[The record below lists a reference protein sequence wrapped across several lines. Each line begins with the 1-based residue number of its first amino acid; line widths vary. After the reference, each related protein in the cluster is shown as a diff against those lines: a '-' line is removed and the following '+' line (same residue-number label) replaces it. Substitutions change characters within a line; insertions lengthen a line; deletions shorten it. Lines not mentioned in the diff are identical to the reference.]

1 MNKSIENMTVAEIRA
16 EYMCSNYTDEE
27 SMEILVKW
35 LNKRTEEYDAGAPT
49 VSDKDWDDIYFTLV
63 RYETNYPEYIRADS
77 PTQNIHYEVV
87 NELKKVTH
95 SHPMLSLSKT
105 KSTDEALLFAQEH
118 NCIFMAK
125 MDGLTVSLHYENGR
139 LVSAE
144 TRGNGTVGEDVLHN
158 MLTIR
163 NVPKKVDIRYM
174 PKSFTVDGEVI
185 CTNEDFKP
193 FAAEYKNPRNFA
205 SGSLRLLD
213 ANECK
218 KRNLSFVAW
227 DVMFDEDPTPD
238 TQWDK
243 IESSWDFS
251 KLYEKLI
258 YIKEN
263 GFEIVPLITWTK
275 RISKNELDM
284 IFNNIE
290 NSKEY
295 FPIDGIVIKINDTNI
310 YEDMGIT
317 AHHPKGALAYKF
329 YDEEYDTHL
338 RDIEWGMGKSGTL
351 TPIAVFDTVE
361 IDGTMVEK
369 ASLHNI
375 SIMRELLGRPYYGQR
390 VRVIKSNMIIPQITW
405 GEKNPDRVVENIAF
419 PTTCPYCGSPTK
431 FVESQQTTTLICTN
445 NECGGRLT
453 NQINHY
459 CSKKGM
465 DIKGLGEKVI
475 EQLID
480 WGWLNNIVDIYTL
493 KDHRADWI
501 NKSGWGVAS
510 VDKILDNIEASKN
523 CELPNF
529 LAAIGIPDIGMTI
542 AKTICDHAHTYEEF
556 RKMIDEHY
564 DFTQWHGFSYE
575 TRRKLVNFNYS
586 NSDKIYNNYLTI
598 KEYKIVETIESPLN
612 GKKIV
617 ITGKLKKFKSRDL
630 AKEYFMKLGCTVSDT
645 VTNSTFFLLNN
656 DNQSTTQKNKKAK
669 ELGIPIFTEEEVFEK
684 YNLTL

>member
-1 MNKSIENMTVAEIRA
+1 MSISTINMSKDELLK
-16 EYMCSNYTDEE
+16 EYYLPNYTDAQ
-27 SMEILVKW
+27 SMEILVEW
-35 LNKRTEEYDAGAPT
+35 LNKRTEEYDAGTPT
-49 VSDKDWDDIYFTLV
+49 VSDKDWDDVYFILV

-118 NCIFMAK
+118 DCIFMAK

-158 MLTIR
+158 ALTIK
-163 NVPKKVDIRYM
+163 NLPKKVDIRYM

-185 CTNEDFKP
+185 CTNDDFKP

-238 TQWDK
+238 TQWDE
-243 IESSWDFS
+243 IEGSWDFS

-275 RISKNELDM
+275 RIDKNELDM
-284 IFNNIE
+284 IFKDIE

-295 FPIDGIVIKINDTNI
+295 FPIDGIVIKINDTNV

-329 YDEEYDTHL
+329 YDEEYETYL
-338 RDIEWGMGKSGTL
+338 RDIEWGMGKTGTL
-351 TPIAVFDTVE
+351 TPIAIFDTVE
-361 IDGTMVEK
+361 IDGTNVER
-369 ASLHNI
+369 ASLHNL
-375 SIMRELLGRPYYGQR
+375 SIVEDILGVPYYGQNIK
-390 VRVIKSNMIIPQITW
+390 VIKSNMIIPQVIW
-405 GEKNPDRVVENIAF
+405 GEKLDEDNYFEIPEK
-419 PTTCPYCGSPTK
+419 CPYCGAPTK
-431 FVESQQTTTLICTN
+431 IVETDHTRTLVCTN
-445 NECGGRLT
+445 DACDGRLV

-459 CSKKGM
+459 CSKKGF

-480 WGWLNNIVDIYTL
+480 WGWLTSIVDIYTL
-493 KDHRADWI
+493 KDRRTDWI
-501 NKSGWGVAS
+501 NKDGWGIAS
-510 VDKILDNIEASKN
+510 VDKILNNIEASKT

-529 LAAIGIPDIGMTI
+529 IAAIGIPDIGITI
-542 AKTICDHAHTYEEF
+542 AKRICEHVQTYEEF

-564 DFTQWHGFSYE
+564 DFTKWHGFSYE
-575 TRRKLVNFNYS
+575 TQRKLVNFNYS
-586 NSDKIYNNYLTI
+586 NSDKIYNKYITV
-598 KEYKIVETIESPLN
+598 KKYETVEITESPLT

-617 ITGKLKKFKSRDL
+617 ITGKLKNFKTRDA
-630 AKEYFMKLGCTVSDT
+630 AKAYFTSLGCQVVDT
-645 VTNSTFFLLNN
+645 VTKNTFFLLNN
-656 DNQSTTQKNKKAK
+656 DINSTTSKNAKAK
-669 ELGIPIFTEEEVFEK
+669 QLGIPIYTEEDVKEK
-684 YNLTL
+684 FLTE